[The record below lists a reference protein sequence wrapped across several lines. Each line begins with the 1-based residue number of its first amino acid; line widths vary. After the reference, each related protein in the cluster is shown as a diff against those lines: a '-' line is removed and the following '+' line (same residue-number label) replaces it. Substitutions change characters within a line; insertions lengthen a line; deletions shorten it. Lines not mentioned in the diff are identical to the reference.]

1 MANGT
6 DAHDPSLG
14 YAAGGIRD
22 YIVEMVSPSGTSRTY
37 HYIKD
42 TGGAADA
49 KLKARQ
55 QAEQNWNMAQAVQV
69 TESDGSV
76 IGGAVDI
83 IRRNSN
89 VAGGFAEQY
98 PVLHAGDADADV
110 LTRVQAGAQSTVGR
124 NEFTPGGAQTP
135 GDPEV
140 REELLPSV
148 AFQRALDSIG
158 MGSGVGRGIATRM
171 RDPLANLAQIG
182 IAAGLQGNQNFPL
195 FNDFREGAALQDFYE
210 RVLPSQVGRP
220 GQRFDLRDQAR
231 MMFDLNDP
239 NTALGAFQDPAWGAQ
254 AGASGLGGFSGN
266 QAAQMMA
273 ELGLTGYGR
282 GRFGAL
288 SRYLPTADQLVTE
301 YGAQPVGD
309 AEDDFRRFIRQ
320 RLTGVSR

>member
-42 TGGAADA
+42 TGGQGDA
-49 KLKARQ
+49 VLRARQ

-98 PVLHAGDADADV
+98 PVLHADEADADI
-110 LTRVQAGAQSTVGR
+110 LTRVQAGAQSSVGR
-124 NEFTPGGAQTP
+124 NEFAPGGARTP

-140 REELLPSV
+140 REDLLPSV

-158 MGSGVGRGIATRM
+158 MGGGVSRGIATRM
-171 RDPLANLAQIG
+171 RDPLANIAQIG

-195 FNDFREGAALQDFYE
+195 FKDWREGAELQDFYE

-239 NTALGAFQDPAWGAQ
+239 NTALGAFQDPVWGAKP
-254 AGASGLGGFSGN
+254 GASGLGSISGN

-273 ELGLTGYGR
+273 KLGLTGYGR

-288 SRYLPTADQLVTE
+288 SGYLPSADQLITE
-301 YGAQPVGD
+301 FGAQNVAD
-309 AEDDFRRFIRQ
+309 SEKDLRTFIRN